1 MSTQQTTT
9 TKVTMK
15 MAKVSSNDIEQT
27 LSLCGLLESISKGY
41 YPSTADSEADEP
53 TFFDEDDPEHLRV
66 FYDRVKAY
74 LDTAPG
80 GVFRVAF
87 GFSILMSNNVVDP
100 DLDHLELHPRIK
112 AALEKADATQLV
124 YPADITPELHR
135 VLSLMCFQLASFAH
149 IFRAA
154 GAEIKTRAEDEQA
167 YCLHWLIKLVL
178 THGEG
183 WAEQAELEIAAIRAK
198 LKESK

>member
-1 MSTQQTTT
+1 M
-9 TKVTMK
+9 
-15 MAKVSSNDIEQT
+15 
-27 LSLCGLLESISKGY
+27 
-41 YPSTADSEADEP
+41 
-53 TFFDEDDPEHLRV
+53 
-66 FYDRVKAY
+66 
-74 LDTAPG
+74 
-80 GVFRVAF
+80 AF
-87 GFSILMSNNVVDP
+87 GFTTLMSNDVVDP

-112 AALEKADATQLV
+112 AALDAAESPQLI
-124 YPADITPELHR
+124 YPADITPDLHR

-183 WAEQAELEIAAIRAK
+183 WSEQAQLEIAAIRAK
-198 LKESK
+198 LQESK

>member
-1 MSTQQTTT
+1 MSTPQTTT

-15 MAKVSSNDIEQT
+15 MAKASSNDIEQT

-66 FYDRVKAY
+66 FYDRVKAC

-87 GFSILMSNNVVDP
+87 GFSTLMSNNVVDP

-112 AALEKADATQLV
+112 TALEKAEQLV
-124 YPADITPELHR
+124 YPADVTPALQR
-135 VLSLMCFQLASFAH
+135 VLSLMCFQLGPYAH
-149 IFRAA
+149 LFRAA
-154 GAEIKTRAEDEQA
+154 GAAIKTRAEDEQA
-167 YCLHWLIKLVL
+167 YCLHWLIKLAL
-178 THGEG
+178 AHGDAWPEHAN
-183 WAEQAELEIAAIRAK
+183 AEVVALQTK
-198 LKESK
+198 LQESK